1 MNIQTKN
8 KLLDKFIWVLILF
21 AFFLAIWPTKFIE
34 INSFDVPTNF
44 YVIGAV
50 LLTVMVLFLIETKFD
65 FLTIFNTLWI
75 FPLSF
80 LGLNL
85 LFDSSNLS
93 KIDFLFAKEIKEFG
107 LETKNF
113 ENRKVH
119 EFFVENDTILYTERN
134 REYEGDYRLFK
145 SSLSENYYLKTK

>member
-8 KLLDKFIWVLILF
+8 KLLNKFIWVLILL
-21 AFFLAIWPTKFIE
+21 AFFLAFWPTKFIE
-34 INSFDVPTNF
+34 INSFDVPTKY

-65 FLTIFNTLWI
+65 FLTIINTLWV
-75 FPLSF
+75 FPICL
-80 LGLNL
+80 LGLYVV
-85 LFDSSNLS
+85 FDSSNLS
-93 KIDFLFAKEIKEFG
+93 KIDFLFTKEIKEFG

-119 EFFVENDTILYTERN
+119 EFFVENDTIRYNERN

-145 SSLSENYYLKTK
+145 SSLSENYYLKMK